1 MQEKKRKEKGII
13 KRDSATPPAGFRRYD
28 DGSADGYA
36 QPPQHGPPV
45 EMSPA
50 PSSAGSVGSV
60 NSVNFVHYSPAP
72 SSQEP
77 PRTPYAPYY
86 AGVTSPLATQ
96 PPVGG
101 AYETGRTSPG
111 QILAPSSFER
121 DRERD
126 APEQRRSVVG
136 GA

>member
-1 MQEKKRKEKGII
+1 MYAKVRRRALRGGV
-13 KRDSATPPAGFRRYD
+13 TGAGPGWTAGNPD
-28 DGSADGYA
+28 KPNALSADWDCGW
-36 QPPQHGPPV
+36 
-45 EMSPA
+45 
-50 PSSAGSVGSV
+50 SSAGSVGSV

-77 PRTPYAPYY
+77 SRTPYAPYY

>member
-1 MQEKKRKEKGII
+1 MQAKKRKEKGII
-13 KRDSATPPAGFRRYD
+13 KRDSATPPASFRRYD
-28 DGSADGYA
+28 DGGAEGYA
-36 QPPQHGPPV
+36 QAPQHGPPV

-50 PSSAGSVGSV
+50 PSSAGSV

-77 PRTPYAPYY
+77 SRTPYAPYY